1 MTHAEFL
8 WLYQQTRPMRIFQ
21 QQIAQANKIA
31 SIEYSGFLNEDV
43 FIMLHGFLIATLE
56 NYLATSFIK
65 TVLADD
71 ELIFKQAIR
80 DGKVKDSKFK
90 IEDLPEWKN
99 ILKDKVKQSLEEMSF
114 HNIET
119 VMPLY
124 RNVLNCTLPE
134 NLNWLINA
142 VKTRH
147 DCAHRAGYTVEGQ
160 KLSISKENIFELIE
174 QLNTFSKCIEDQ
186 VNVNPQ
192 YT

>member
-1 MTHAEFL
+1 
-8 WLYQQTRPMRIFQ
+8 
-21 QQIAQANKIA
+21 
-31 SIEYSGFLNEDV
+31 
-43 FIMLHGFLIATLE
+43 MLHGFLIATLE